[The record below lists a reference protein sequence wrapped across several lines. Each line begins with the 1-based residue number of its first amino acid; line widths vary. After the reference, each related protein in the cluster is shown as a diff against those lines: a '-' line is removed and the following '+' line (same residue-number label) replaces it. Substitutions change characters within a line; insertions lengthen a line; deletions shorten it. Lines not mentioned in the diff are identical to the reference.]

1 MQLRLIKRY
10 EYLVP
15 SKTSL
20 MKIVVNQSIVFTIR
34 TGGNFRFYS
43 SVVCV
48 EICDTFYLNKN
59 YDDNRISRYFCYN
72 SIYFIILCIFI
83 NKTNTIIII

>member
-1 MQLRLIKRY
+1 
-10 EYLVP
+10 
-15 SKTSL
+15 
-20 MKIVVNQSIVFTIR
+20 MKVVVNQSIVFTIR

-43 SVVCV
+43 SGVCV
-48 EICDTFYLNKN
+48 EICDTYYLNKN
-59 YDDNRISRYFCYN
+59 YDDDRISRYFCYH